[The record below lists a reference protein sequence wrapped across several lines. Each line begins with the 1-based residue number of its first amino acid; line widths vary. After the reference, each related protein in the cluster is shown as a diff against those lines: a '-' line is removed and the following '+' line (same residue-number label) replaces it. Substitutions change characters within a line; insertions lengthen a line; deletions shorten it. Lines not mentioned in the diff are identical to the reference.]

1 MTGIGAAIVAAWLV
15 GSEKMT
21 IAEGVITGIVV
32 VLICWIAKQ
41 LWPHLFRAIAVLE
54 LKTQIIVLVVGVSGL
69 IGIGLIAYPFFTN
82 KHEQLNAK
90 PHIAMTPD
98 LKLIEGQATVM
109 VMFHNRGKEDVDKLT
124 LKILLNDGEK
134 FNENLREVP
143 ILRADINR
151 KLFVMIPQDLYNALI
166 AGKEPLKVT
175 ASVAYS
181 LHGAPYIESCV
192 LKWNALMRTFDYI
205 DC

>member
-1 MTGIGAAIVAAWLV
+1 LELWIGAGLACVGIAVGIGQWLIPADELAPRV
-15 GSEKMT
+15 RSSL
-21 IAEGVITGIVV
+21 IAFA
-32 VLICWIAKQ
+32 CA
-41 LWPHLFRAIAVLE
+41 
-54 LKTQIIVLVVGVSGL
+54 SGL
-69 IGIGLIAYPFFTN
+69 IGLGLLGFAFLPH
-82 KHEQLNAK
+82 KVEQFNAK

-124 LKILLNDGEK
+124 FKILLNDGEK

-181 LHGAPYIESCV
+181 LHGTSYIESCV
-192 LKWNALMRTFDYI
+192 MKWNALMRTFDYI